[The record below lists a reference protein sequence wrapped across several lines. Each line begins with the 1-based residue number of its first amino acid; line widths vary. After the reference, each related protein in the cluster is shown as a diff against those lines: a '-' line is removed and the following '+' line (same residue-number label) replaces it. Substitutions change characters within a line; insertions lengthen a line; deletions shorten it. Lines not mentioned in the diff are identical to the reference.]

1 APLVDAAHPPMPR
14 RQSCDRCHQQKVRC
28 VTEAADGASG
38 REGTTEANNS
48 NTAEHMSAETPCVRC
63 KNAGAVCIYS
73 LGTGLANQ
81 GHLPLRESYH
91 EAAPQTVPLLSP
103 VATPTTCESWS
114 QHELGLDGPLTPES
128 WFLSPFS
135 QSASQAMTD
144 MAHLTSFSDAA
155 TATSIPCVPLFE
167 GPIPDRASETENA
180 LGIYSWLYSNPV
192 DYTFQEIA
200 QITQRIHA
208 AALRITSPATT
219 SVPLSSPAVSD
230 ILDAANTL
238 VYLVHAYASK
248 QPTLPS
254 QAPLDSS
261 RTIPRPEPAEGP
273 PVSPPTHNTNPPDHC
288 ISSCVP
294 SSPATAIDD
303 ALDASIRLTIHAAHQ
318 ALLGVFDALSASCL
332 LYLTAGPQQ
341 QQQHQHQQTNP
352 HAAPPQTGCPSVPP
366 SLSQIAATTN
376 LLRSLLDQLDRV
388 VLALG
393 NAGPAQAQQQ

>member
-1 APLVDAAHPPMPR
+1 
-14 RQSCDRCHQQKVRC
+14 
-28 VTEAADGASG
+28 
-38 REGTTEANNS
+38 
-48 NTAEHMSAETPCVRC
+48 
-63 KNAGAVCIYS
+63 
-73 LGTGLANQ
+73 
-81 GHLPLRESYH
+81 
-91 EAAPQTVPLLSP
+91 
-103 VATPTTCESWS
+103 
-114 QHELGLDGPLTPES
+114 
-128 WFLSPFS
+128 
-135 QSASQAMTD
+135 

-238 VYLVHAYASK
+238 VYL
-248 QPTLPS
+248 QQDNS
-254 QAPLDSS
+254 QT
-261 RTIPRPEPAEGP
+261 RTGRRP

-393 NAGPAQAQQQ
+393 NAGPAQAQQQQQQQQQEDTSCGESLPLIIIFNTTNSIIIAIITPAERPG